1 MFWRNENDIK
11 RKFKTDEI
19 INACYQNQEDISE
32 CFQRL
37 KFTSSS
43 PIDSETD
50 LSEDEFIYSKIK
62 PVKYKEKDFSDYSVI
77 LECKKIDYKQGTLG
91 NCWLIAAFNTMKPN
105 CHRIKHIIKKINDDK
120 NYVICSFIRGRPEE
134 IKVDS
139 CFPVNEKGELVY
151 ASCDNQIYAC
161 LLERAFASANG
172 SYEALEGGFMSEGN
186 FKSILK

>member
-62 PVKYKEKDFSDYSVI
+62 SVKYKEKDFSDYSVI
-77 LECKKIDYKQGTLG
+77 LKREKIDYKQGELG

-105 CHRIKHIIKKINDDK
+105 YHRIKHIIKKIKDDK

-134 IKVDS
+134 IKVDA

-151 ASCDNQIYAC
+151 ASCDDQIYAC

-172 SYEALEGGFMSEGN
+172 SYEALEGGLMSEGN
-186 FKSILK
+186 L